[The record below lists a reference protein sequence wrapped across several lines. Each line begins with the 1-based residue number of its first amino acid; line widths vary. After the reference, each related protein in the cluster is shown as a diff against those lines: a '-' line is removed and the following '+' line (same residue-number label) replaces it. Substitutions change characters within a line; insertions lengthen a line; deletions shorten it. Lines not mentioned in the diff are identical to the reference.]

1 MLNAKADEEAAADAQ
16 RKAVAE
22 AAAVDATL
30 EAAAAE
36 AGTALAEAK
45 IIKEK
50 ILEEVATTE
59 EPVVEEPVVELEPKT
74 IDPSL
79 VAGPHENYFGFG
91 SKRVII
97 GKDPLFNPVTL
108 PESNFATAVTT
119 GEFFDLSNSEVANW
133 VLKTGSITNHQE
145 FGEAVSKIN
154 PAYFKEGANI
164 DEFASMVS
172 GGHFTSMAAL

>member
-1 MLNAKADEEAAADAQ
+1 LAANKA
-16 RKAVAE
+16 
-22 AAAVDATL
+22 AT
-30 EAAAAE
+30 ETDAAE
-36 AGTALAEAK
+36 K
-45 IIKEK
+45 
-50 ILEEVATTE
+50 
-59 EPVVEEPVVELEPKT
+59 EPVVVEPVGEEPVVELEPKK

-91 SKRVII
+91 SKRMII

-145 FGEAVSKIN
+145 FGEAVSKVN
-154 PAYFKEGANI
+154 PAYFKEGADI
-164 DEFASMVS
+164 DKFASSLS